1 MILLAAGWVLPIGFP
16 PIRDGRV
23 AVAAGRVAW
32 VGTAGQPGMPDAP
45 VRDLGPGVLL
55 PGLVNAHCHLELSYL
70 RGKAPGGG
78 GFVPWVEWVV
88 AARGTVPDAEMA
100 SAAEAAIEDL
110 AGHGTVAVAD
120 VSNTLDY
127 VPALRASGLRA
138 LVLHELLGWD
148 PAGAR
153 AIVEGAIARVA
164 AHAGQGDQRVT
175 IRLAA
180 HAPHSVSPQL
190 LALLVER
197 GGPAGIH
204 LAESPDEVAFLLEG
218 EGAWG
223 GFLERRGLGH
233 VAFVPPAMSP
243 VAYADAAGAL
253 HSGLLAAHCVQADAA
268 DRELLARRGVHVALC
283 PRSNANLGVGVPPLP
298 QLLAAGVNVCVGTDS
313 LASVDSLD
321 VLDDVVALHR
331 AFPEVPART
340 LIRIATWNGARALG
354 MADLGAIAPG
364 MADALAYA
372 PADAPVSDPEA
383 FVISGEA
390 RLRPLAA

>member
-1 MILLAAGWVLPIGFP
+1 MILAAGWVLPIGAP

-23 AVAAGRVAW
+23 AVAGGRVAW
-32 VGTAGQPGMPDAP
+32 VGAAGQAGMPDAP
-45 VRDLGPGVLL
+45 ARDLGPGVLL

-70 RGKAPGGG
+70 RGKAPGSG
-78 GFVPWVEWVV
+78 GFVPWVESVV
-88 AARGTVPDAEMA
+88 SARGTVPEAEMEA
-100 SAAEAAIEDL
+100 AAEAAIADL
-110 AGHGTVAVAD
+110 ARHGTVAVAD
-120 VSNTLDY
+120 VSNTLSH
-127 VPALRASGLRA
+127 VAALRASGLRA

-153 AIVEGAIARVA
+153 QILESALARIAA
-164 AHAGQGDQRVT
+164 LGDSRVT

-204 LAESPDEVAFLLEG
+204 LAESPDEVAFLREG
-218 EGAWG
+218 DGAWG
-223 GFLERRGLGH
+223 AFLARRGLGH
-233 VAFVPPAMSP
+233 VAFDPPGVSP

-253 HSGLLAAHCVQADAA
+253 HPGLIAAHCVQTGAA
-268 DRELLARRGVHVALC
+268 DRALLARRGVHVVLC
-283 PRSNANLGVGVPPLP
+283 PRSNASLGVGVPPLP
-298 QLLAAGVNVCVGTDS
+298 ELLEAGVNVCVGTDS

-321 VLDDVVALHR
+321 VLDDVAALHR

-340 LIRIATWNGARALG
+340 LIRMATWNGARALG

-364 MADALAYA
+364 MAGALAYA
-372 PADAPVSDPEA
+372 PADAAVSDPEA
-383 FVISGEA
+383 FLVSGDA
-390 RLRPLAA
+390 RARPVAT

>member
-1 MILLAAGWVLPIGFP
+1 MIILAAGWVLPVDAP

-23 AVAAGRVAW
+23 AVAGGRVAW
-32 VGTAGQPGMPDAP
+32 VGVAGQAGMPDAP
-45 VRDLGPGVLL
+45 TRDLGPGVLL

-70 RGKAPGGG
+70 RGRAPGGG
-78 GFVPWVEWVV
+78 GFVPWVESVV
-88 AARGTVPDAEMA
+88 SARGTVPDAEMEA
-100 SAAEAAIEDL
+100 AAEAAIADL
-110 AGHGTVAVAD
+110 SRHGTVAVAD
-120 VSNTLDY
+120 VSNTLDH
-127 VPALRASGLRA
+127 VHALRASGLRA

-153 AIVEGAIARVA
+153 PIVENALARIAA
-164 AHAGQGDQRVT
+164 LASDGDQQVT
-175 IRLAA
+175 ILLAA

-190 LALLVER
+190 LALLVEL

-204 LAESPDEVAFLLEG
+204 LAESPDEVEFLREG
-218 EGAWG
+218 DGAWG
-223 GFLERRGLGH
+223 AFLERRGLGH
-233 VAFVPPAMSP
+233 VAFDPPGVSP

-253 HSGLLAAHCVQADAA
+253 HPGLIAAHCVQAGAA
-268 DRELLARRGVHVALC
+268 DRALLARRGVHVVLC

-298 QLLAAGVNVCVGTDS
+298 QLLEAGFNVCVATDS

-321 VLDDVVALHR
+321 VLADVAALHR

-340 LIRIATWNGARALG
+340 LLRMATWNGARALG

-372 PADAPVSDPEA
+372 PADATVSDPEA
-383 FVISGEA
+383 FLVSGEA
-390 RLRPLAA
+390 RLRPVAA